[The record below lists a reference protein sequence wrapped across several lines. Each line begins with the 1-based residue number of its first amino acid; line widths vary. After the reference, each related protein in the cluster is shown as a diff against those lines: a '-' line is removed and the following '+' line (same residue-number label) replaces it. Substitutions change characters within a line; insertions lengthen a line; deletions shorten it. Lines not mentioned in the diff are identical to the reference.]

1 MSNATVATACRTI
14 TCSPGGTRGQ
24 GPGHRGVVPE
34 PARERSGRVH
44 RREDPDPGA
53 EPDRPHLADPA
64 RAAGDATHDCVRHA
78 TTTLFAALEV
88 ATGKATDTRFPRD
101 RYTEFLDQFV
111 ALSSGRQ
118 LGPTRRKAWCGGS

>member
-1 MSNATVATACRTI
+1 
-14 TCSPGGTRGQ
+14 
-24 GPGHRGVVPE
+24 
-34 PARERSGRVH
+34 
-44 RREDPDPGA
+44 
-53 EPDRPHLADPA
+53 
-64 RAAGDATHDCVRHA
+64 VRHA

-118 LGPTRRKAWCGGS
+118 LGHTRRKAWCGGSYLGFRVIGCGRAVWKHSSAGVPAAVTGWPWSV